1 MNSSVLR
8 NLESSPH
15 ETDGSNAVQPGG
27 RMKGHAPSVGKAWQ
41 AISRGKIKRSVALD
55 TVADSNTT
63 GSMAARLICHLKSAI
78 SNQAERGTSACRFVD
93 ELPAEDLA
101 ALWNRLHSDGLSVEV
116 HRQQWELVLWRS
128 QPRTRTNRT
137 SGRFACVGAIK
148 QAGRAENRLV

>member
-41 AISRGKIKRSVALD
+41 AISRDKIKRSVALD

-63 GSMAARLICHLKSAI
+63 GSMAAGFLCHLKPAI
-78 SNQAERGTSACRFVD
+78 ANQAKRGASAFHFVD
-93 ELPAEDLA
+93 ELPSEELTTI
-101 ALWNRLHSDGLSVEV
+101 WSRLHSDDLPVEV
-116 HRQQWELVLWRS
+116 NRQQRELVLMEK
-128 QPRTRTNRT
+128 PAT
-137 SGRFACVGAIK
+137 
-148 QAGRAENRLV
+148 

>member
-101 ALWNRLHSDGLSVEV
+101 ALWNRLHSDGFVGGGAPPAVGTGALEKPATYADKPN
-116 HRQQWELVLWRS
+116 Q
-128 QPRTRTNRT
+128 RT
-137 SGRFACVGAIK
+137 F
-148 QAGRAENRLV
+148 RLRRRH